1 MSLSLE
7 DLKGE
12 LRESY
17 LRTEEVLAGMD
28 AYIAKIEKRLAS
40 QVKRID
46 AAELQIKRL
55 DALEGQMAALTAALY
70 ADDAD
75 ESEQAPRIFVG

>member
-12 LRESY
+12 LREGY

-28 AYIAKIEKRLAS
+28 AYIAKIEKRLES
-40 QVKRID
+40 HLKRID
-46 AAELQIKRL
+46 AVEMQLKRL
-55 DALEGQMAALTAALY
+55 GDLEGRMAALTAALY
-70 ADDAD
+70 ADDPDASD
-75 ESEQAPRIFVG
+75 QTPRILMG

>member
-12 LRESY
+12 LREGY

-28 AYIAKIEKRLAS
+28 AYIAKIEKRLES

-46 AAELQIKRL
+46 I
-55 DALEGQMAALTAALY
+55 LEGQMAAMTVALY
-70 ADDAD
+70 ADDPDEAD
-75 ESEQAPRIFVG
+75 QAPRIFVA